1 MKKSIIIIVVVIL
14 LVLVGLFLVR
24 SRSKMPMN
32 TQSPKELTEEQL
44 GQLKTGEVL
53 HSPTTLTFNVTAG
66 GFYFAPNVIRVRKGD
81 TVKIVLT
88 NAGGHH
94 NFVIDEFNVKM
105 EPTDSGQ
112 VATVEFIADK
122 IGTFE
127 YYCGIGS
134 HRQLGQKG
142 TLIVE

>member
-24 SRSKMPMN
+24 SRSKMPMDM
-32 TQSPKELTEEQL
+32 QSPKELTEEQS
-44 GQLKTGEVL
+44 V
-53 HSPTTLTFNVTAG
+53 LTFNVTAG

-105 EPTDSGQ
+105 EPIDSGQ